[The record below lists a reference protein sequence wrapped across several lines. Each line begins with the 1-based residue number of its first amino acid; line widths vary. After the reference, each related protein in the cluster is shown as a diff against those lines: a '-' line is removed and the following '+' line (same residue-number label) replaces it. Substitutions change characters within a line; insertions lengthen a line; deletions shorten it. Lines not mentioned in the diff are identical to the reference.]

1 MSDFEEITKELNEL
15 YVAKNSDYGDS
26 FNDLLYEF
34 GLIAVVIRLQDKIN
48 RLKTIAKNDGEFSVK
63 DETIRDTLMDLA
75 NYSIMAL
82 MRL

>member
-1 MSDFEEITKELNEL
+1 MSFDEVTKELNEL

-34 GLIAVVIRLQDKIN
+34 GLITVVIRLQDKIN
-48 RLKTIAKNDGEFSVK
+48 RLKAIAKNDGEYLVK

>member
-1 MSDFEEITKELNEL
+1 MMTFEEVTKELNEL
-15 YVAKNSDYGDS
+15 YVAKNSDYGNS
-26 FNDLLYEF
+26 FNELLYEF
-34 GLIAVVIRLQDKIN
+34 GLITVVIRLQDKMN
-48 RLKTIAKNDGEFSVK
+48 RLKTIAKNDGEYCVK

>member
-1 MSDFEEITKELNEL
+1 MMSFDEVTKELNEL

-34 GLIAVVIRLQDKIN
+34 GLITVVIRLQDKMN
-48 RLKTIAKNDGEFSVK
+48 RLKAITKNDGEYLVK

>member
-1 MSDFEEITKELNEL
+1 MMSFDQVTKELNEL

-34 GLIAVVIRLQDKIN
+34 GLITVVIRLQDKMN
-48 RLKTIAKNDGEFSVK
+48 RLKTIAKNDGEYLVK
-63 DETIRDTLMDLA
+63 NETIRDTLMDLA

>member
-1 MSDFEEITKELNEL
+1 MMSFEEVTKELNEL
-15 YVAKNSDYGDS
+15 YIAKNSDYGNS

-34 GLIAVVIRLQDKIN
+34 GLITVVIRLQDKTN
-48 RLKTIAKNDGEFSVK
+48 RLKTIAKKDGEYSVK

-75 NYSIMAL
+75 NYSIMTL

>member
-1 MSDFEEITKELNEL
+1 MMSFDEVMKELNEL

-34 GLIAVVIRLQDKIN
+34 GLITVVIRLQDKMN
-48 RLKTIAKNDGEFSVK
+48 RLKTIAKNDGEYSVK

-82 MRL
+82 MRM

>member
-1 MSDFEEITKELNEL
+1 MMSFDEVTKELKEL
-15 YVAKNSDYGDS
+15 YVSKNSDYGNS

-34 GLIAVVIRLQDKIN
+34 GLITVVIRLQDKMN
-48 RLKTIAKNDGEFSVK
+48 RLKTIAKNDGEYSVK

-75 NYSIMAL
+75 NYAIMAL

>member
-1 MSDFEEITKELNEL
+1 MTFAQITNELNEL
-15 YVAKNSDYGDS
+15 YAAKNSDYGDS
-26 FNDLLYEF
+26 FNDLFSEF
-34 GLIAVVIRLQDKIN
+34 GLITVVIRLQDKMN
-48 RLKTIAKNDGEFSVK
+48 RLKTIAKNGGEYSVK

>member
-1 MSDFEEITKELNEL
+1 MVSFDEVMKELKEL
-15 YVAKNSDYGDS
+15 YVSKNGDYGDS

-34 GLIAVVIRLQDKIN
+34 GLITVVIRLQDKIN
-48 RLKTIAKNDGEFSVK
+48 RLKTIAKNDGEYCIK

>member
-1 MSDFEEITKELNEL
+1 MTTFNEVMNELFEL

-26 FNDLLYEF
+26 FNDLLSEF
-34 GLIAVVIRLQDKIN
+34 GLITVVIRLQDKMN
-48 RLKTIAKNDGEFSVK
+48 RLKTIAKNDGEYSVK

>member
-1 MSDFEEITKELNEL
+1 MKSFVEVTNELTEL
-15 YVAKNSDYGDS
+15 YVAKDNDYVDS

-34 GLIAVVIRLQDKIN
+34 GLITVVIRLQDKMN
-48 RLKTIAKNDGEFSVK
+48 RLKTIAKSGGEYSVK
-63 DETIRDTLMDLA
+63 DETTRDILTDLA

>member
-1 MSDFEEITKELNEL
+1 MMSFDDVTKELKEL
-15 YVAKNSDYGDS
+15 YVSKNSDYGDS

-34 GLIAVVIRLQDKIN
+34 GLITVVIRLQDKMN
-48 RLKTIAKNDGEFSVK
+48 RLKTIAKNDGEYTVK

-75 NYSIMAL
+75 NYAIMAL

>member
-1 MSDFEEITKELNEL
+1 MMTFEEVTKELNEL
-15 YVAKNSDYGDS
+15 YVAKNSDYGNS

-34 GLIAVVIRLQDKIN
+34 GLITVVIRLQDKMN
-48 RLKTIAKNDGEFSVK
+48 RLKTIAKNDGEYCVK

>member
-1 MSDFEEITKELNEL
+1 MMSFDNVTKELKEL
-15 YVAKNSDYGDS
+15 YVSKNSDYGDS

-34 GLIAVVIRLQDKIN
+34 GLITVVIRLQDKMN
-48 RLKTIAKNDGEFSVK
+48 RLKTIAKNDGEYSVK

-75 NYSIMAL
+75 NYAIMAL

>member
-1 MSDFEEITKELNEL
+1 MTFEEVTKELNDL
-15 YVAKNSDYGDS
+15 YVAKNNDYGNS

-34 GLIAVVIRLQDKIN
+34 GLITVVIRLQDKMN
-48 RLKTIAKNDGEFSVK
+48 RLKTIAKNDGEYCVK

>member
-1 MSDFEEITKELNEL
+1 MTTFNEVVNELFEL

-26 FNDLLYEF
+26 FNNLFNEF

-48 RLKTIAKNDGEFSVK
+48 RLKTIAKIDGEYSVK